1 MIPLSIVIAT
11 FNRSAYLLRTLES
24 LAGQTLPAQEFE
36 ILVVNNNSTDD
47 TPAVF
52 AGFARQHPELRLR
65 MVAEPVQGIS
75 YARNRGVAE
84 AEGECIVF
92 IDDDEEAVPDFAKS
106 YRDFFRSRP
115 DCDAAGGAVVPVYE
129 APLPRWY
136 SHYIEKMITGA
147 MDMGDRVRPFR
158 GSRYP
163 GVGNSGFRRKLF
175 ERYGNFNTALGR
187 SGSNP
192 LGGEEKDFFMRMR
205 SQGHTL
211 LLRARGRDPSYHARI
226 EAVGRVFR
234 AADPDDRRQRAD
246 TNARRGEIRFPP
258 AAARRSGQMGRHARA
273 GYRVRAAGTGDQRTL
288 PDPDAAKHH
297 AGTVAG
303 NAAGRAGRMIRIA
316 GRTTGERG
324 VKISEA
330 SRRRR
335 PTRPSPHASESG

>member
-52 AGFARQHPELRLR
+52 ADFARQHPELRLR

-84 AEGECIVF
+84 AKGECIVF

-163 GVGNSGFRRKLF
+163 GVGNSGFRRRLF

-187 SGSNP
+187 
-192 LGGEEKDFFMRMR
+192 
-205 SQGHTL
+205 
-211 LLRARGRDPSYHARI
+211 
-226 EAVGRVFR
+226 
-234 AADPDDRRQRAD
+234 
-246 TNARRGEIRFPP
+246 
-258 AAARRSGQMGRHARA
+258 
-273 GYRVRAAGTGDQRTL
+273 
-288 PDPDAAKHH
+288 
-297 AGTVAG
+297 
-303 NAAGRAGRMIRIA
+303 
-316 GRTTGERG
+316 
-324 VKISEA
+324 
-330 SRRRR
+330 
-335 PTRPSPHASESG
+335 

>member
-1 MIPLSIVIAT
+1 
-11 FNRSAYLLRTLES
+11 
-24 LAGQTLPAQEFE
+24 
-36 ILVVNNNSTDD
+36 
-47 TPAVF
+47 
-52 AGFARQHPELRLR
+52 
-65 MVAEPVQGIS
+65 
-75 YARNRGVAE
+75 
-84 AEGECIVF
+84 
-92 IDDDEEAVPDFAKS
+92 
-106 YRDFFRSRP
+106 
-115 DCDAAGGAVVPVYE
+115 
-129 APLPRWY
+129 
-136 SHYIEKMITGA
+136 MITGA

-205 SQGHTL
+205 SQGIRYYFVPGAAIRHITPASKLSEEYFERLTRMIGVSERIRTL
-211 LLRARGRDPSYHARI
+211 GEGKSTFRRRLLA
-226 EAVGRVFR
+226 EAVKW
-234 AADPDDRRQRAD
+234 
-246 TNARRGEIRFPP
+246 
-258 AAARRSGQMGRHARA
+258 
-273 GYRVRAAGTGDQRTL
+273 TGDQRTL

>member
-52 AGFARQHPELRLR
+52 ADFARQHPELRLR

-84 AEGECIVF
+84 AKGECIVF

-147 MDMGDRVRPFR
+147 MDMGDRVIPFR

-163 GVGNSGFRRKLF
+163 GVGNSGFRRRLF

-205 SQGHTL
+205 SQGIRYYFVPGAAIRHITPASKLSEEYFERLTRMIGVSERIRTL
-211 LLRARGRDPSYHARI
+211 GEGKSAFRRRLLAEAVKWGGTLVLATGYVLRGQAIKGRYLIRMRRNITQGLLRGM
-226 EAVGRVFR
+226 
-234 AADPDDRRQRAD
+234 
-246 TNARRGEIRFPP
+246 PP
-258 AAARRSGQMGRHARA
+258 AER
-273 GYRVRAAGTGDQRTL
+273 
-288 PDPDAAKHH
+288 DA
-297 AGTVAG
+297 
-303 NAAGRAGRMIRIA
+303 
-316 GRTTGERG
+316 
-324 VKISEA
+324 
-330 SRRRR
+330 
-335 PTRPSPHASESG
+335 

>member
-84 AEGECIVF
+84 AKGECIVF

-163 GVGNSGFRRKLF
+163 GVGNSGFRRRLF

-205 SQGHTL
+205 SQGI
-211 LLRARGRDPSYHARI
+211 RYYFVPG
-226 EAVGRVFR
+226 
-234 AADPDDRRQRAD
+234 AA
-246 TNARRGEIRFPP
+246 IRHITP
-258 AAARRSGQMGRHARA
+258 ASKLSEEYFERL
-273 GYRVRAAGTGDQRTL
+273 T
-288 PDPDAAKHH
+288 
-297 AGTVAG
+297 
-303 NAAGRAGRMIRIA
+303 RMI
-316 GRTTGERG
+316 G
-324 VKISEA
+324 VS
-330 SRRRR
+330 
-335 PTRPSPHASESG
+335 

>member
-1 MIPLSIVIAT
+1 MARTGEGSVAKSPNMIPLSIVIAT

-52 AGFARQHPELRLR
+52 AEFARRHPELRLR
-65 MVAEPVQGIS
+65 MVAEPDQGIS

-205 SQGHTL
+205 SQGIRYYFVPGAAIRHITPASKLSEEYFERLTRMIGVSERIRTL
-211 LLRARGRDPSYHARI
+211 GEGKSSFRRRLLAEAVKWGGTLVLATGYALRGQAIKGRYRIRMRRNITQGLLRGM
-226 EAVGRVFR
+226 
-234 AADPDDRRQRAD
+234 
-246 TNARRGEIRFPP
+246 PP
-258 AAARRSGQMGRHARA
+258 AER
-273 GYRVRAAGTGDQRTL
+273 
-288 PDPDAAKHH
+288 DA
-297 AGTVAG
+297 
-303 NAAGRAGRMIRIA
+303 
-316 GRTTGERG
+316 
-324 VKISEA
+324 
-330 SRRRR
+330 
-335 PTRPSPHASESG
+335 

>member
-1 MIPLSIVIAT
+1 MLDREEASQNLEYDFALDLIAT
-11 FNRSAYLLRTLES
+11 FNHSAYLLRTLES

-52 AGFARQHPELRLR
+52 AEFARRHPELRLR
-65 MVAEPVQGIS
+65 MVAEPDQGIS

-175 ERYGNFNTALGR
+175 ERYGNFQHGAR
-187 SGSNP
+187 P
-192 LGGEEKDFFMRMR
+192 LGLQSARRRGERLFHAYALA
-205 SQGHTL
+205 GHTL
-211 LLRARGRDPSYHARI
+211 LLRAGGRDPSHHARI

-234 AADPDDRRQRAD
+234 AADTDDRRQRAD
-246 TNARRGEIRFPP
+246 TNARRGNPLS
-258 AAARRSGQMGRHARA
+258 RRRLLAEAVKWGGALVLA
-273 GYRVRAAGTGDQRTL
+273 TGYALRTGDQR
-288 PDPDAAKHH
+288 
-297 AGTVAG
+297 
-303 NAAGRAGRMIRIA
+303 IA
-316 GRTTGERG
+316 T
-324 VKISEA
+324 
-330 SRRRR
+330 
-335 PTRPSPHASESG
+335 

>member
-136 SHYIEKMITGA
+136 SHYIEKMITA
-147 MDMGDRVRPFR
+147 SDRFAEAATRAWATRV
-158 GSRYP
+158 
-163 GVGNSGFRRKLF
+163 SGEGCSNATETSTRRSAA
-175 ERYGNFNTALGR
+175 RAPIR
-187 SGSNP
+187 SA
-192 LGGEEKDFFMRMR
+192 
-205 SQGHTL
+205 
-211 LLRARGRDPSYHARI
+211 ARKRTFSC
-226 EAVGRVFR
+226 VC
-234 AADPDDRRQRAD
+234 
-246 TNARRGEIRFPP
+246 ARRAYAITSCPGP
-258 AAARRSGQMGRHARA
+258 RSVISRPHRSC
-273 GYRVRAAGTGDQRTL
+273 RKSISIL
-288 PDPDAAKHH
+288 P
-297 AGTVAG
+297 
-303 NAAGRAGRMIRIA
+303 
-316 GRTTGERG
+316 
-324 VKISEA
+324 
-330 SRRRR
+330 
-335 PTRPSPHASESG
+335 